1 MSREI
6 NLMVSMLNETAE
18 QGPVNERLNN
28 VNKDTQML
36 LDTCHLYSP
45 NQLKQQQQ
53 QQNASRFI
61 NI

>member
-1 MSREI
+1 
-6 NLMVSMLNETAE
+6 MVSMLNETAE